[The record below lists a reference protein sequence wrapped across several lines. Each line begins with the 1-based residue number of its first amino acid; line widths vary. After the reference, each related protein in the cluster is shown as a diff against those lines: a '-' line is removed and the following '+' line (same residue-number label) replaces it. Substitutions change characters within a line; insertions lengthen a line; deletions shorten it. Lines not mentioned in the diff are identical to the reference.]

1 MSRKA
6 PRKTTSSEKAH
17 LRAVENASGLD
28 LVERGRARC
37 LLPAEYPEPLKR
49 FLARERLM
57 VHVRLSPRVKR
68 RLEARSQQT
77 GVPIDELARRWIEQ
91 AMRRDAG

>member
-1 MSRKA
+1 
-6 PRKTTSSEKAH
+6 
-17 LRAVENASGLD
+17 
-28 LVERGRARC
+28 
-37 LLPAEYPEPLKR
+37 
-49 FLARERLM
+49 M